1 MSEIQH
7 PRNLIPLVILLA
19 LAVLPP
25 MAVAM
30 DDRFLVAFFAR
41 VLIYA
46 VAASAL
52 NIALG
57 LGGLVSLGHA
67 LFYGIG
73 MYCVSLPVHYGITS
87 GWIHLA
93 LALGVCAVVG
103 LGTGLVSLRT
113 SGISFIM
120 ITLSFAQMGYFVVI
134 SLKQYGGDDGMS
146 IAAASDFG
154 LWRLSSPSSVY
165 YMAWVLLALLTAWV
179 WRLRLS
185 SFGMILRAGRQN
197 ARRVASIGAPLRR
210 YQLTAYALSAML
222 CGVAGLLSA
231 NLNAY
236 ASPSAMSWVFSGDL
250 IVIVVLGG
258 MGSVFGPLLG
268 ALVFLGLEE
277 VLKPLTEH
285 WMMSFGLCIVGMTLM
300 GSSGLVGV
308 LSKVFSPPSKAH
320 RLRPKGVS

>member
-1 MSEIQH
+1 VMSEIQH
-7 PRNLIPLVILLA
+7 PRHLIPVVILLA
-19 LAVLPP
+19 LALLPP
-25 MAVAM
+25 IAVSM

-87 GWIHLA
+87 GWMHLA
-93 LALGVCAVVG
+93 LALSVCAVVG

-120 ITLSFAQMGYFVVI
+120 ITLSFAQMGYFIVI

-146 IAAASDFG
+146 IATASDFG
-154 LWRLSSPSSVY
+154 LWKLSSPQSVY
-165 YMAWVLLALLTAWV
+165 YMAWVLLALLTVWI
-179 WRLRLS
+179 WRLRVS

-197 ARRVASIGAPLRR
+197 ARRVASIGVPLRR

-268 ALVFLGLEE
+268 ALAFLGLEE
-277 VLKPLTEH
+277 VL
-285 WMMSFGLCIVGMTLM
+285 
-300 GSSGLVGV
+300 
-308 LSKVFSPPSKAH
+308 
-320 RLRPKGVS
+320 

>member
-1 MSEIQH
+1 MSEIKH
-7 PRNLIPLVILLA
+7 PRNFIPLLILFALA
-19 LAVLPP
+19 LLPTI
-25 MAVAM
+25 AVAM
-30 DDRFLVAFFAR
+30 DDRFLIAFFAR

-57 LGGLVSLGHA
+57 IGGLVSLGHA

-73 MYCVSLPVHYGITS
+73 MYCVSMPVHYGITS
-87 GWIHLA
+87 GWVHLA
-93 LALGVCAVVG
+93 LAVGICALVG

-113 SGISFIM
+113 TGISFIM
-120 ITLSFAQMGYFVVI
+120 ITLSFAQMGYFIVI

-146 IAAASDFG
+146 IASASDFG
-154 LWRLSSPSSVY
+154 LWKLSSPQSVY
-165 YMAWVLLALLTAWV
+165 YTTWVLLAVITGWV
-179 WRLRLS
+179 WRLRMS

-197 ARRVASIGAPLRR
+197 ARRVASIGVPLRR

-236 ASPSAMSWVFSGDL
+236 ASPSAMSWVLSGDL

-268 ALVFLGLEE
+268 ALAFLGLEE

-285 WMMSFGLCIVGMTLM
+285 WMMLLGLCIVAMTLM
-300 GSSGLVGV
+300 GATGLVGL
-308 LSKVFSPPSKAH
+308 LSKVFSHPSAAK
-320 RLRPKGVS
+320 RLRPKGGL

>member
-1 MSEIQH
+1 MSEIQQ
-7 PRNLIPLVILLA
+7 PRHLIPLVVLLA
-19 LAVLPP
+19 LALLPP
-25 MAVAM
+25 VAVWM

-93 LALGVCAVVG
+93 LALGVCAAVG

-120 ITLSFAQMGYFVVI
+120 ITLSFAQMGYFIVI

-146 IAAASDFG
+146 IAMASDFG
-154 LWRLSSPSSVY
+154 LWQLSSPHAVY
-165 YMAWVLLALLTAWV
+165 YMTWVLLAAITAWV
-179 WRLRLS
+179 WRLRVS

-197 ARRVASIGAPLRR
+197 ARRVASIGVPLRR

-236 ASPSAMSWVFSGDL
+236 ASPSAMSWVLSGDL

-268 ALVFLGLEE
+268 ALAFLGLEE
-277 VLKPLTEH
+277 ILKPLTEH

-300 GSSGLVGV
+300 GATGLVGL
-308 LSKVFSPPSKAH
+308 LSKLFGHASV
-320 RLRPKGVS
+320 PKGVASKGGL